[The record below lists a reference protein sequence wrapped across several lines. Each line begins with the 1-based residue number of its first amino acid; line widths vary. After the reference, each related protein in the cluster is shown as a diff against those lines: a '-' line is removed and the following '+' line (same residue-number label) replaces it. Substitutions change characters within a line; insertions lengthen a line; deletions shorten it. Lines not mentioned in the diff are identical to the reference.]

1 MLAKNVGKIDR
12 NMRIIVGIALL
23 VAFFAFPDSGLRWL
37 MLIGIVPLVTG
48 LMGTC
53 PIYSIFGISTCPTK

>member
-37 MLIGIVPLVTG
+37 MLIGIIPLVTG